1 MEQKKKTGIGHF
13 GGYGWILIV
22 AVFLVYAMSGC
33 QNQTFS
39 VLSDYY
45 RNTVGWS
52 TVQTSAIVTIAGL
65 LVCVAQ
71 FCVGQLTTKKV
82 SPRKLAAI
90 GLIPSGGIYFICAF
104 IHNNIVLFA
113 IPFVICRVLAQ
124 TTSYQTNGV
133 LVANWFPKKKGVVM
147 GIVTMGIALAVTIST
162 FLMGWGLQVAGVP
175 GAYGIIGIIMI
186 IAGILIGFV
195 LRDYPEELGKYP
207 DNDPTEK
214 REVRTFQTEV
224 SPWTTKHIFST
235 KEFWFVGFSM
245 SIMLFSAGFMT
256 QVVPVVLTSGF
267 TPADIPILM
276 TIIGVAA
283 AVGSYICGVID
294 TKINT
299 KVAIIICQICMIIMG
314 ALANTG
320 VKALVIVALCC
331 LAIILGGGSNYI
343 VSFVQGYWGTRNFRE
358 VFRWMMPLASLISSL
373 APVVIAWIAE
383 KFGGY
388 GAAFWFASI
397 LGAISLVL
405 ILLVKPGFVNKKE
418 AKWGVELTKFD
429 E

>member
-1 MEQKKKTGIGHF
+1 MGNKKKSSIANF
-13 GGYGWILIV
+13 GGYGWVLII
-22 AVFLVYAMSGC
+22 AVFVVYAMSGS

-39 VLSDYY
+39 VLSEYY
-45 RNTVGWS
+45 TEEIGWS
-52 TVQTSAIVTIAGL
+52 TVQTSAVVTIAGL

-71 FCVGQLTTKKV
+71 FCVGHLTTKKV

-90 GLIPSGGIYFICAF
+90 GLIPSGVIYFICAF
-104 IHNNIVLFA
+104 IKNDIVLFA
-113 IPFVICRVLAQ
+113 IPFIICRVLAQ

-162 FLMGWGLQVAGVP
+162 YLMGWGKEIAGVP
-175 GAYGIIGIIMI
+175 GAYGIVGILMI
-186 IAGILIGFV
+186 ISGIVIGFV
-195 LRDYPEELGKYP
+195 LRDYPEELGKFP
-207 DNDPTEK
+207 DNDPSEK
-214 REVRTFQTEV
+214 RKVQHFQTDV
-224 SPWTTKHIFST
+224 SPWTTKRIFAT

-256 QVVPVVLTSGF
+256 QVVPVVLSSGF
-267 TPADIPILM
+267 TPADIPMLM
-276 TIIGVAA
+276 TIIGVASA
-283 AVGSYICGVID
+283 MGSYICGVID

-299 KVAIIICQICMIIMG
+299 KVAIIVCQIAMILMG
-314 ALANTG
+314 FLANTG
-320 VKALVIVALCC
+320 VKSLVIVSLCC

-343 VSFVQGYWGTRNFRE
+343 VSFVQSYWGTRNFRE
-358 VFRWMMPLASLISSL
+358 VFRWMMPLASLISSV

-383 KFGGY
+383 KYGGY
-388 GAAFWFASI
+388 GATFWFASI

-418 AKWGVELTKFD
+418 KEWGIELTELD
-429 E
+429 